1 MDEKFFSTEK
11 GEITIIF
18 NEFQIPFVSI
28 DGLSFVIEFL
38 TRQEFWQM
46 FCIESIRICCQ
57 NIILQNLL
65 LTTLLIIRGFGLDF
79 FFVFVCFEFLFVFT
93 THMS

>member
-28 DGLSFVIEFL
+28 DELSFVIEFL
-38 TRQEFWQM
+38 TNKQTERVREK
-46 FCIESIRICCQ
+46 ITTTKKKNEE
-57 NIILQNLL
+57 NIMYIVEL
-65 LTTLLIIRGFGLDF
+65 
-79 FFVFVCFEFLFVFT
+79 
-93 THMS
+93 